1 MILREDNT
9 RNENW
14 KRRQKQSQDMSGG
27 QELRTRKWQES
38 SLGQAMAKFVTRTDR
53 KEW

>member
-1 MILREDNT
+1 MKPGRGDKKAIVGHV
-9 RNENW
+9 
-14 KRRQKQSQDMSGG
+14 RRTGVK
-27 QELRTRKWQES
+27 RTRKWQVS